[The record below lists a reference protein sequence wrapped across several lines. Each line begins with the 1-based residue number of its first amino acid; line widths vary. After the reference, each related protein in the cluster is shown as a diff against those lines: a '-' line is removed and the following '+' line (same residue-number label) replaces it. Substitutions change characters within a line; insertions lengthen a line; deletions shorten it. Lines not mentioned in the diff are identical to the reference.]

1 MSQLTGGQTILVGGQ
16 THGFVCPPTKKF
28 VLNAVSTARLWDTVF
43 AEQWVERISLHGVMK
58 SMPLSIKVQ
67 FCPSSAA

>member
-28 VLNAVSTARLWDTVF
+28 VLNAVSTARHENRVRLVDVPGLYVDDPLETNLVTVTL
-43 AEQWVERISLHGVMK
+43 Q
-58 SMPLSIKVQ
+58 
-67 FCPSSAA
+67 

>member
-28 VLNAVSTARLWDTVF
+28 VLNAVSTARFDTGGNRVKSDLLQTAMLDP
-43 AEQWVERISLHGVMK
+43 AEI
-58 SMPLSIKVQ
+58 
-67 FCPSSAA
+67 